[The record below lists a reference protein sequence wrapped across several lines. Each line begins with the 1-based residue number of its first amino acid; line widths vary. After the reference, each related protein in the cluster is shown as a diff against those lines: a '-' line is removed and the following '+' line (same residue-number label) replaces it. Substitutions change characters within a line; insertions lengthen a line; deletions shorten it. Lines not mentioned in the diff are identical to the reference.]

1 MQALEI
7 DTTIDS
13 HGDIH
18 LPEEYRN
25 LYGKRA
31 RLIILLPER
40 DDTPQTIQIIDP
52 MVFSGQV
59 AWPMDGLA
67 YQKSIRNE
75 WD

>member
-7 DTTIDS
+7 DTTIDPC
-13 HGDIH
+13 GDIH

-25 LYGKRA
+25 FYGKRA
-31 RLIILLPER
+31 RLIVLLAER
-40 DDTPQTIQIIDP
+40 DDTPQAIDP

-59 AWPMDGLA
+59 AWPMEGLA
-67 YQKSIRNE
+67 YQKSMRNE